1 VTFESSRAAVPRQNA
16 SGTGGRG
23 AQGTQQTI
31 PPWEKEGIPRMMTV
45 DEAPRSRQGQQQQ
58 TLPLQQKAQGQAGR
72 ARNRLSRIQL
82 PSIKLGTGGPR
93 RRARRGEGEKEW
105 EKERSP
111 DSEVEQ
117 WPGSM

>member
-1 VTFESSRAAVPRQNA
+1 M
-16 SGTGGRG
+16 
-23 AQGTQQTI
+23 QQML

-45 DEAPRSRQGQQQQ
+45 DEAPKSSHGQQGYQGQQA
-58 TLPLQQKAQGQAGR
+58 LPLQLKVQGR
-72 ARNRLSRIQL
+72 SRNRLSRIQL

-93 RRARRGEGEKEW
+93 RKARRGDE